1 MALSLT
7 RRAAQFGNSISVN
20 TQHHGDK
27 DVSALYLNFSVF
39 PVTKEE
45 LPEVCLEEKA
55 YQLLYRK
62 WKGRPDEPI
71 WGKLAPEMK
80 FKDKVKGVSAILY
93 LGRKQLKVNDA
104 TLSGIRL
111 EPQTG
116 GISQLSFQL
125 QCVPDMDENHPMMEA
140 LLSRVNQKLD
150 IELYC
155 ESYGAQPELPFEEED
170 TGEDDES
177 SDVDEDQKPKG
188 RSKNRKE

>member
-1 MALSLT
+1 MSLSLT

-27 DVSALYLNFSVF
+27 DVSALYLNFSSF
-39 PVTKEE
+39 PITKEE
-45 LPEVCLEEKA
+45 LPEVCLEKDA
-55 YQLLYRK
+55 YRLLYRK

-71 WGKLAPEMK
+71 WGKLSPEMK
-80 FKDKVKGVSAILY
+80 FKDKVKGVSAVLY

-150 IELYC
+150 LELLC
-155 ESYGAQPELPFEEED
+155 ESYGAQPELPLEEE
-170 TGEDDES
+170 EPDEA
-177 SDVDEDQKPKG
+177 DETDEDEDEKPAKRG
-188 RSKNRKE
+188 KK